1 MDRTEDLQRLVTLY
15 AVSTSNDQVPS
26 SSGSGT
32 NNHSSSNRYV
42 TIARRVVTNIDGNE
56 SLVRRME
63 KLSTRKEFSNDPTQE
78 MTEISD
84 LFHMKV
90 ALIQTDFQLLKQMT
104 EVKVQTGASEGQHQM
119 QHYKLMMQTLNKR
132 HLAHVE
138 AFKAALKVHSEN
150 VKQRQKRVG
159 KYGQGQDQVRASLV
173 GTGTS
178 SSSSSSSG
186 SNHTQEQQHGNTS
199 KSTSSASPNISNAA
213 IAAPSYA
220 MFANQS
226 QTRVEVQLPQELR
239 RRGNV
244 PSHSSTASASSSSD
258 MQIQYQMNGDGINN
272 SSSSI
277 INNGSGSSLS
287 SSASGLMNAF
297 TAGPPKSTFING
309 KPPQYQQQ
317 YHHGRQQGTAYAG
330 NQYNYN
336 NSYPSSSSG
345 IEYGGNGADGG
356 GGGGGGGGYM
366 QMQIQQQAPSMIQQT
381 RLKSA
386 EQVERSIAQMGQL
399 FSQMATLVMEQSET
413 ISRIEDDVEIGLE
426 DTKDAHR
433 SMEEFHAISKGNRGL
448 IIKVFLLLVFFIFLF
463 LVWT

>member
-1 MDRTEDLQRLVTLY
+1 MERTEELHKLVTLY
-15 AVSTSNDQVPS
+15 APASNDQVPS
-26 SSGSGT
+26 SSSSSSS
-32 NNHSSSNRYV
+32 SSSNRYV

-104 EVKVQTGASEGQHQM
+104 EVKVQTAASEGQHQM

-132 HLAHVE
+132 HLAHVD

-178 SSSSSSSG
+178 SSSSSSSTG
-186 SNHTQEQQHGNTS
+186 NSNTPNPEQNTGNTP
-199 KSTSSASPNISNAA
+199 KLMSSASPNVFSAA
-213 IAAPSYA
+213 VTAPSYA

-226 QTRVEVQLPQELR
+226 QTRVEVQIPQELR

-244 PSHSSTASASSSSD
+244 PSHGTATTTSSD
-258 MQIQYQMNGDGINN
+258 MQTQNQMNGDGISNN
-272 SSSSI
+272 SSI
-277 INNGSGSSLS
+277 SGPGLSLT

-297 TAGPPKSTFING
+297 TAGPPKSAFING

-317 YHHGRQQGTAYAG
+317 YHHGRQQGTAHAG
-330 NQYNYN
+330 NRNQYNYN
-336 NSYPSSSSG
+336 NTYSSSSSG
-345 IEYGGNGADGG
+345 SEYGNNDT
-356 GGGGGGGGYM
+356 GGGYM
-366 QMQIQQQAPSMIQQT
+366 QMQLQQQAPSSMIQQT

-399 FSQMATLVMEQSET
+399 FSQMATLVMDQSET

-433 SMEEFHAISKGNRGL
+433 SMEEYHAISKGNRGL
-448 IIKVFLLLVFFIFLF
+448 IVKVFLLLVFFIFLF

>member
-15 AVSTSNDQVPS
+15 APASNDQQVPS
-26 SSGSGT
+26 SSSS
-32 NNHSSSNRYV
+32 HSHNSNRYV

-104 EVKVQTGASEGQHQM
+104 EVKVQAAASEGQHQM

-150 VKQRQKRVG
+150 LKQRQKRVG

-178 SSSSSSSG
+178 SSSSSSTG
-186 SNHTQEQQHGNTS
+186 SSHAPNLEQNSGNTS
-199 KSTSSASPNISNAA
+199 KHTSTASSNVVSAA
-213 IAAPSYA
+213 ISAPSYA

-226 QTRVEVQLPQELR
+226 QTRVEVQIPQELR

-244 PSHSSTASASSSSD
+244 PSHSTAGTPSAD
-258 MQIQYQMNGDGINN
+258 VQIQNQLNGDGVSN
-272 SSSSI
+272 SSSHS
-277 INNGSGSSLS
+277 GSGSSMS

-309 KPPQYQQQ
+309 KPSQYQQQ

-336 NSYPSSSSG
+336 NTYSSSSSG
-345 IEYGGNGADGG
+345 NEYGSNGT
-356 GGGGGGGGYM
+356 GGGGGGGYM
-366 QMQIQQQAPSMIQQT
+366 QMQLQQQAPSMIQQT

-399 FSQMATLVMEQSET
+399 FSQMATLVMDQSET